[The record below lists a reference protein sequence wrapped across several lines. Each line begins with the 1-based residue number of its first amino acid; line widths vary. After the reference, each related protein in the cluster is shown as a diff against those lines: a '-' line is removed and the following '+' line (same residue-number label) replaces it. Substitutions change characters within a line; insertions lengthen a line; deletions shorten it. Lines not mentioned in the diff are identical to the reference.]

1 MYINALTETKVKKK
15 KEEILHNNI
24 IISGNYSFVFCLVKI
39 FKKCRSVVS
48 FLLLILLLLLFGGV
62 EFVEFERLQRLA
74 KVLVLPL
81 GARLALDR
89 AAPLER
95 AIARRRHQHSPRV
108 VTTPTAQQIA
118 SVNSFRCFIARS
130 SGRPDRTFILNFKKI
145 IWF

>member
-48 FLLLILLLLLFGGV
+48 FLLLILLLLLLFGGV

-81 GARLALDR
+81 GARFALDR

-108 VTTPTAQQIA
+108 VTASAAQQIA
-118 SVNSFRCFIARS
+118 SVDSFRGFIARS
-130 SGRPDRTFILNFKKI
+130 SGRPDRTFF
-145 IWF
+145 F

>member
-48 FLLLILLLLLFGGV
+48 FLLLLMLLLFGGV
-62 EFVEFERLQRLA
+62 EFVEFKRLQRLA

-81 GARLALDR
+81 GARFALDR

-108 VTTPTAQQIA
+108 VTASAAQQIA
-118 SVNSFRCFIARS
+118 SVD
-130 SGRPDRTFILNFKKI
+130 PL
-145 IWF
+145 